1 MTDASQ
7 MLFPEPT
14 RRVEPQANVGAHRKQ
29 KDTRAKGNLRK
40 MARHELWVE
49 LVDRPGN
56 LAALAG
62 DLASCDANIVHLD
75 VLAGSGEMVI
85 DRLVVDVPD
94 HRSAELAVVATR
106 CGATLR
112 RLDDDGPP
120 PLPRDTAL
128 ARAEPPTRRPSE
140 ATRPVRRPPMTLERL
155 VALPDGGLV
164 RLRHMSTDDRDE
176 LVAQHERCSE
186 ATRRH
191 SRFLSPTLDVDADD
205 TVALAALS
213 GVTLVGAARYELA
226 EGGTRADLSVIV
238 EDAHQRRGIGTLL
251 VHELAT
257 LGSNA
262 GVTHIRA
269 VAPAGGDGL
278 ARTLRAAGL
287 DPTVRR
293 EGDALL
299 LDCALPHTLSASA

>member
-1 MTDASQ
+1 
-7 MLFPEPT
+7 
-14 RRVEPQANVGAHRKQ
+14 
-29 KDTRAKGNLRK
+29 

-49 LVDRPGN
+49 LADRPGN
-56 LAALAG
+56 LAALAS

-75 VLAGSGEMVI
+75 VLTGSGDTVI

-94 HRSAELAVVATR
+94 HRSVELAAVATR

-112 RLDDDGPP
+112 HLDDGGDPP
-120 PLPRDTAL
+120 PAPRAATL
-128 ARAEPPTRRPSE
+128 ARAEPPTRWDPEASRP
-140 ATRPVRRPPMTLERL
+140 ARRQPMTLERL

-164 RLRHMSTDDRDE
+164 RLRHMSNDDRDQV
-176 LVAQHERCSE
+176 LAQHERCSE
-186 ATRRH
+186 ATRRN
-191 SRFLSPTLDVDADD
+191 SRFLSPALDVDADD

-213 GVTLVGAARYELA
+213 GNALVGAARYELS

-278 ARTLRAAGL
+278 ARTLRGAGL
-287 DPTVRR
+287 DPTVQR